1 MLQRIRDRISG
12 WIAGVV
18 IALVAGAFMLFGVE
32 YYFDQGAAN
41 QNEMA
46 KVNGVVITD
55 HEVNTAFSQLQQ
67 QTAAELKGQPLT
79 QPMLQ
84 QLKSYA
90 LQSLVTQTALFT
102 TLESD
107 GFRVSMQQVK
117 MMVEQVPQFQ
127 DQGKFSEQKFMQTLY
142 QSGLSPFEFFQRVQ
156 SQWVV
161 SQATNGIAGSA
172 FALPTEI
179 NHWYGLQNQQRAFGY
194 AIIPAQTFLSKI
206 NISDAAIKTYYTDHQ
221 AEFETP
227 AKVSVSYI
235 ILSPTDIAKK
245 VIITSDEAKQYYESH
260 RDNFPKTETFASAE
274 KKITTLL
281 QHQRVNASLTKES
294 STLADVTYTNPDSLT
309 DAAKALNL
317 PIQTSPMIT
326 KTGEKTG
333 LFANAKVLAA
343 IFSDSVFKSNNNSL
357 PIDLGDGSQMVL
369 RINKKEPSEPIPLST
384 VNAKIK
390 TILSEKQAQAQ
401 AGLLAYQI
409 QQKIAAGGNPET
421 IAKQNGLQWQT
432 VALTSQNAKSSVSQ
446 NILSAAFNTVGSKA
460 VLVNANDYAVIKVN
474 QIKNADAKNITAV
487 ETKKLNQQLSALWGQ
502 LLQSSFVNSVIA
514 DAHITVK
521 NQS

>member
-1 MLQRIRDRISG
+1 M
-12 WIAGVV
+12 
-18 IALVAGAFMLFGVE
+18 
-32 YYFDQGAAN
+32 
-41 QNEMA
+41 
-46 KVNGVVITD
+46 
-55 HEVNTAFSQLQQ
+55 
-67 QTAAELKGQPLT
+67 
-79 QPMLQ
+79 
-84 QLKSYA
+84 
-90 LQSLVTQTALFT
+90 
-102 TLESD
+102 
-107 GFRVSMQQVK
+107 
-117 MMVEQVPQFQ
+117 
-127 DQGKFSEQKFMQTLY
+127 
-142 QSGLSPFEFFQRVQ
+142 
-156 SQWVV
+156 
-161 SQATNGIAGSA
+161 
-172 FALPTEI
+172 
-179 NHWYGLQNQQRAFGY
+179 
-194 AIIPAQTFLSKI
+194 
-206 NISDAAIKTYYTDHQ
+206 
-221 AEFETP
+221 
-227 AKVSVSYI
+227 SYI

>member
-1 MLQRIRDRISG
+1 M
-12 WIAGVV
+12 
-18 IALVAGAFMLFGVE
+18 
-32 YYFDQGAAN
+32 
-41 QNEMA
+41 
-46 KVNGVVITD
+46 
-55 HEVNTAFSQLQQ
+55 
-67 QTAAELKGQPLT
+67 
-79 QPMLQ
+79 
-84 QLKSYA
+84 
-90 LQSLVTQTALFT
+90 
-102 TLESD
+102 
-107 GFRVSMQQVK
+107 
-117 MMVEQVPQFQ
+117 
-127 DQGKFSEQKFMQTLY
+127 
-142 QSGLSPFEFFQRVQ
+142 
-156 SQWVV
+156 
-161 SQATNGIAGSA
+161 
-172 FALPTEI
+172 
-179 NHWYGLQNQQRAFGY
+179 
-194 AIIPAQTFLSKI
+194 
-206 NISDAAIKTYYTDHQ
+206 
-221 AEFETP
+221 
-227 AKVSVSYI
+227 
-235 ILSPTDIAKK
+235 
-245 VIITSDEAKQYYESH
+245 
-260 RDNFPKTETFASAE
+260 
-274 KKITTLL
+274 
-281 QHQRVNASLTKES
+281 NASLTKES

-369 RINKKEPSEPIPLST
+369 RINKKELSEPIPLST